1 MLCRGR
7 SSGPSTSGAKS
18 SATVPRT
25 HVGFRSVDTAFRAT
39 GVIGGAIA
47 MARDNR
53 GGGYVLLIPN
63 AIVLPFHV
71 WALYATSRELKSPKR
86 ETSWERARRVQATG
100 SGFRF

>member
-1 MLCRGR
+1 VRR
-7 SSGPSTSGAKS
+7 A
-18 SATVPRT
+18 RT
-25 HVGFRSVDTAFRAT
+25 HVGFTSVDTAFRAA
-39 GVIGGAIA
+39 GMVGGAIA

-71 WALYATSRELKSPKR
+71 WALYATSRELKSR
-86 ETSWERARRVQATG
+86 RRQTSWERARRLQPTG